1 MHHDG
6 QRPISRILRD
16 FENIKAPFIDVLQ
29 LLQRTQEEQV
39 GQGDV
44 FFRSVCACNQTHVG
58 QFLLFLRLDAEA
70 RNVGV
75 GEAGGVLQL
84 LDAADLRHGLIFSL
98 LLSLRLRHLNFMLL
112 VWWDKSR
119 GCSVNQPPLDVLS
132 LPDTC

>member
-1 MHHDG
+1 MHHDS
-6 QRPISRILRD
+6 QRPISRVLRD

-29 LLQRTQEEQV
+29 LLEGRREEQV
-39 GQGDV
+39 SQGV
-44 FFRSVCACNQTHVG
+44 AFFGLVHGWKETHVR

-98 LLSLRLRHLNFMLL
+98 LLGLRLRHLNFMLL
-112 VWWDKSR
+112 VW
-119 GCSVNQPPLDVLS
+119 
-132 LPDTC
+132 